1 MSDSVRRTRNGL
13 LAAALLAAVTVPV
26 DRAFAGRAFRAS
38 APQASAPQASAPQ
51 ASAPQASA
59 RQASAPQAR
68 ALQPPTGQLR
78 TDTLWAQ
85 SLGLSKSLTI
95 YLPPSYGRGTQRY
108 PLLVYLHGRSGSER
122 DWAGAGRLPL
132 VMDSLI
138 AAGLPEA
145 IVVMP
150 DGDDGWYTTWASL
163 PDAGCAADT
172 VRREPAATYCV
183 PWPHYDDYVAHDILG
198 YMDRTYRTRATRES
212 RGIAGLSMGGYG
224 AITLALAY
232 PERFAAAASHS
243 GVLSPRLRIGA
254 TPTDSSRYGRTMQ
267 ELGAGVRHLWP
278 SLRAVFGNDTLAW
291 RARDPQVMAE
301 RLQGRVQRGEA
312 RLPAL
317 RFDIGVSDTWV
328 VQNRDFAAALTR
340 IGVPHTYAEYP
351 GAHTWDYWRAH
362 LPESLGF
369 LLGVVK

>member
-1 MSDSVRRTRNGL
+1 V
-13 LAAALLAAVTVPV
+13 
-26 DRAFAGRAFRAS
+26 
-38 APQASAPQASAPQ
+38 
-51 ASAPQASA
+51 
-59 RQASAPQAR
+59 
-68 ALQPPTGQLR
+68 
-78 TDTLWAQ
+78 WAQ
-85 SLGLSKSLTI
+85 SLGLSKSVTV

-183 PWPHYDDYVAHDILG
+183 PWPHYDDYVAHDIVG

-243 GVLSPRLRIGA
+243 GVLSPRLRLGA
-254 TPTDSSRYGRTMQ
+254 TPTDSVRYGRTMQ

-301 RLQGRVQRGEA
+301 RLHARVQRREA

-317 RFDIGVSDTWV
+317 RFDIGVNDTWV
-328 VQNRDFAAALTR
+328 TQNRDFAAALTR
-340 IGVPHTYAEYP
+340 LGVPHTYAEYP

-362 LPESLGF
+362 VPESLGF

>member
-1 MSDSVRRTRNGL
+1 MRGGRK
-13 LAAALLAAVTVPV
+13 LAIVATVCAAVTLSAP
-26 DRAFAGRAFRAS
+26 RAS
-38 APQASAPQASAPQ
+38 AVQAFVVQASVVQAPVVQASAVRASVA
-51 ASAPQASA
+51 
-59 RQASAPQAR
+59 
-68 ALQPPTGQLR
+68 QPPRGRLR
-78 TDTLWAQ
+78 TDTVWAQ

-267 ELGAGVRHLWP
+267 ELGAGVRYLWP